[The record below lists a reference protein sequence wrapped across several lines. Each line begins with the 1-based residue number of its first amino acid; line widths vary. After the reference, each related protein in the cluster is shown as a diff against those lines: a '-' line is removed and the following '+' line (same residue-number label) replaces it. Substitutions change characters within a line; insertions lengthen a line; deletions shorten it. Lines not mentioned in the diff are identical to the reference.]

1 MIVEEQ
7 RPDILYLD
15 PYEFNAASSCQK
27 RLFIVL
33 CYLLVT
39 LHTIAYIS
47 FPSLRIRLRCTT
59 VVCISSICHLLS
71 TAESG
76 SISGANFTC
85 FSVDTSGIQQKELG
99 DPLYTQETNFV
110 KKYGKFCSLQ
120 SSTTSYVWKQGHC
133 LQGHC
138 GKRRPRETQDWE
150 DQDSIF
156 FCFVLD

>member
-27 RLFIVL
+27 GLFIVL

-59 VVCISSICHLLS
+59 
-71 TAESG
+71 ESG

-120 SSTTSYVWKQGHC
+120 SSTTSYMWKQGHC